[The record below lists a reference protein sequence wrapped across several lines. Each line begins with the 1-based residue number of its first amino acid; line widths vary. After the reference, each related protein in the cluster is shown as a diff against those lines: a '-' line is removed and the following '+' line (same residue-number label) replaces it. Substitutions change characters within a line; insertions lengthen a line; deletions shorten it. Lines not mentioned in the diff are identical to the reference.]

1 MKLENKILLSII
13 IIGLILFSILL
24 YKELKPYQEE
34 ALLSRSPLTEIKI
47 LNQKIETNKIDRLYK
62 NSIDCSNLQ
71 ENEQII
77 SYKLVEGKENY
88 KVSTNIQI
96 FKDNKLLTTNYQEA
110 TNIITRLTIKDKNNQ
125 YEQIYIIESICQ
137 QGDIS

>member
-34 ALLSRSPLTEIKI
+34 ALLSRSPFTEIKI
-47 LNQKIETNKIDRLYK
+47 LNQKVELNKIDRLYK
-62 NSIDCSNLQ
+62 NSIDCSNLH
-71 ENEQII
+71 ENEQIV

-88 KVSTNIQI
+88 KVSTNIQL
-96 FKDNKLLTTNYQEA
+96 FNDDKLLTTHYQNT
-110 TNIITRLTIKDKNNQ
+110 TNLITRLTIKDDKNN
-125 YEQIYIIESICQ
+125 YEQIYIIESTCQ

>member
-47 LNQKIETNKIDRLYK
+47 LNQKIEINKIDRLYK
-62 NSIDCSNLQ
+62 NSIDCSNIQ

>member
-47 LNQKIETNKIDRLYK
+47 LNQKIEINKIDRLYK

-125 YEQIYIIESICQ
+125 YEQIYIIESTCQ

>member
-47 LNQKIETNKIDRLYK
+47 LNQKIEINKIDRLYK